1 MKKSIVLSAVLVA
14 ASFASAAEYAF
25 NTQTDCRLEGGK
37 RLEFKDGCHVLKGA
51 CHFMTDK
58 AFTNNPAKKYKLFAD
73 IKCGTDQ
80 KTNGLTFAVMYLD
93 EKGRTVQTREYLTVP
108 NSFTELAKPM
118 KPTDKVITLKKPANF
133 KKGYNWPVVVA
144 FEAKADESD
153 IPNPKVTTK
162 TSKVVIG
169 ADTITVTL
177 DKPTFAAY
185 PAGTKVRLHYA
196 LAFYRPL
203 NIDKFYNHPT
213 DKWVTIGGDVPM
225 PKGVKKFKPVIVYYD
240 WAKGT
245 TKTVL
250 VRNFKLIEE

>member
-25 NTQTDCRLEGGK
+25 NTQADCRLESGK
-37 RLEFKDGCHVLKGA
+37 RLEFKDGCHVLKGV
-51 CHFMTDK
+51 CHFMTEK
-58 AFTNNPAKKYKLFAD
+58 TFTNNSAKKYKLLAD
-73 IKCGTDQ
+73 IKKGSGQ
-80 KTNGLTFAVMYLD
+80 QRASVTFGVIYLD
-93 EKGRTVQTREYLTVP
+93 EKGRTVPTREYLTVP

-118 KPTDKVITLKKPANF
+118 KPTDTVIVLKKPANF
-133 KKGYNWPVVVA
+133 KKGYNWSVVVA

-162 TSKVVIG
+162 AKKLEIG

-177 DKPTFAAY
+177 EKPTFASY
-185 PAGTKVRLHYA
+185 PAGTKVRLHYS

-203 NIDKFYNHPT
+203 NIDKFYNFAT
-213 DKWVTIGGDVPM
+213 DEWTTIGGAVPM
-225 PKGVKKFKPVIVYYD
+225 PKGVKKFRPVIIYYD
-240 WAKGT
+240 WAKNT